1 MTTAFTGDL
10 ENLHIVDIIQLLH
23 TTRKSGTFTV
33 EREGKGKSRIVFSN
47 GYIVSAS
54 HLDNRIYIGTVLLK
68 MGLIDRQTLE
78 KALEIQKSAGKD
90 RKPLLTTLIE
100 MGAIGKEDALK
111 GLRKLIEITIVE
123 LVGWKEGGF
132 TFEPET
138 VRVSEKSDY
147 MPGEM
152 EEDISLDAQMVLMD
166 ALRVYDERERDRS
179 MGKEVPSYEEVFA
192 DYENMPR
199 PLPEID
205 KETPAKKEITEEPVE
220 MEPVPEGA
228 ATVIT
233 AADLGLDNVDALK
246 KKLPRTLMDR
256 ESFDPGEI
264 HRQQIKEILSG
275 FSPEAQ
281 NRFISFLERAKAF
294 GIISARES
302 TGAIILLSNDPVVKH
317 ALMSIYKKEGIMVFS
332 AGSFKDADHYLSQ
345 CLAKSIV
352 PVLIYD
358 NPETPLTEAFQSGRD
373 KLRTNYPQI
382 PVIFLSSLMTYTEI
396 LEAYRHG
403 ARTIIPRP
411 NISPDNDN
419 SMEELIMFIETL
431 KYYIG
436 NCLEEQQQLKSRAME
451 LKRLDHL
458 SLKLLSSNDP
468 NSIPRLVTEHLN
480 EIFSRT
486 IMFLKKQNT
495 LVSDQLFGKDRI
507 NIPLKGPSIVSTVV
521 TKGIVRFGAIEDET
535 LEKYIYGTI
544 PPPSNPLKLL
554 LPLKKG
560 QTCLGLLYADFGNAE
575 PPSTIDPLIFDII
588 SNMSSLALENSLYRK
603 RLTGTVKNKISK

>member
-68 MGLIDRQTLE
+68 MGLIDRKTLE
-78 KALEIQKSAGKD
+78 EALEIQRTAGKD

-100 MGAIGKEDALK
+100 MGAISKEEALK

-179 MGKEVPSYEEVFA
+179 MGKKVPSYEEVFA
-192 DYENMPR
+192 DYESMPR

-205 KETPAKKEITEEPVE
+205 KEPPPKEEAIEKPVE
-220 MEPVPEGA
+220 METASGGNAP
-228 ATVIT
+228 VIT

-264 HRQQIKEILSG
+264 HRQQIKDILSG
-275 FSPEAQ
+275 FSTEAQ

-294 GIISARES
+294 GTISARES
-302 TGAIILLSNDPVVKH
+302 TGAIILLSTDPVIKH

-332 AGSFKDADHYLSQ
+332 TGNFQDTDHYLSQ

-352 PVLIYD
+352 PILVYD

-382 PVIFLSSLMTYTEI
+382 PVIFLSSLMNYSEI

-411 NISPDNDN
+411 SISPENDN

-431 KYYIG
+431 KYYIA
-436 NCLEEQQQLKSRAME
+436 NCLEEQQQMKSRAQE
-451 LKRLDHL
+451 IKRLDRL
-458 SLKLLSSNDP
+458 SLKLISANDP
-468 NSIPRLVTEHLN
+468 NAIPRLVTQHLN

-486 IMFLKKQNT
+486 ILFLKKHDA
-495 LVSDQLFGKDRI
+495 LLSDRLFGKDRI
-507 NIPLKGPSIVSTVV
+507 TLPLKGSSLVSAVV
-521 TKGIVRFGAIEDET
+521 NKGIVRFGAIEDEV
-535 LEKYIYGTI
+535 LEKHIFGTL

-554 LPLKKG
+554 LPIKKG
-560 QTCLGLLYADFGNAE
+560 ETCLGLVYADFGNAE

-603 RLTGTVKNKISK
+603 HLTGTVKKKIS